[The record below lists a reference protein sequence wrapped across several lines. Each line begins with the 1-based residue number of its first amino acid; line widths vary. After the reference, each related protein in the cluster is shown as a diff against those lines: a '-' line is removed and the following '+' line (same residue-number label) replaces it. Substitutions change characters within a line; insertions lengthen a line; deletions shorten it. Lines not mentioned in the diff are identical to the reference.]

1 MKTILKEDVTNINS
15 FINDAI
21 ELYRSLGAI
30 PMNDNKQF
38 IIFIAGCLLFQTGRF
53 SESIIKGI
61 FIIALGRKR
70 MSEFKAW
77 RKIKQAYEANPQRAK
92 EVSKEYNDKL

>member
-1 MKTILKEDVTNINS
+1 
-15 FINDAI
+15 
-21 ELYRSLGAI
+21 
-30 PMNDNKQF
+30 
-38 IIFIAGCLLFQTGRF
+38 
-53 SESIIKGI
+53 
-61 FIIALGRKR
+61 